1 MSKIQAYAAFEP
13 GGKLQPFA
21 YEPQPLGP
29 LDVEIAITHCGV
41 CGSDLRVI
49 DNDANHFPRVA
60 GHEIVGTI
68 TSLGDRIEGL
78 SLDQRVGVGWQAGSC
93 MACEWCLRGREN
105 LCGHQIATCVDQQ
118 GGFAKVIRTDG
129 RFVHPIPDALD
140 SPLAAPLLCA
150 GITVHSPLRRWAGPG
165 SRVGII
171 GIGGLGHLAI
181 QFARAS
187 GCEVTC
193 FSTSDEK
200 REDAKRFGAIRFVD
214 SREEEQMRDALG
226 SLDLI
231 LSTVT
236 ANLDWGA
243 YLEALRPEGTLCFV
257 GIVPGRVDIPPRM
270 LYKQQKR
277 VCGSFVGGRG
287 AVRDML
293 AFAAGHE
300 IEPQIELLPL
310 EAVNDALE
318 RVRGNKARYR
328 VVLEVT

>member
-1 MSKIQAYAAFEP
+1 MAKIRAYAALEP
-13 GGKLQPFA
+13 GGTLQPYD
-21 YEPQPLGP
+21 YEPKPLGP

-49 DNDANHFPRVA
+49 DKAMNRFPRVA

-68 TSLGDRIEGL
+68 TAMGERIEGL
-78 SLDQRVGVGWQAGSC
+78 SMGQRVGVGWQAGSC

-105 LCGHQIATCVDQQ
+105 LCGHQTATCVDQP
-118 GGFAKVIRTDG
+118 GGFAEAIRTDG
-129 RFVHPIPDALD
+129 RFVHPIPDELA
-140 SPLAAPLLCA
+140 SHLAAPLLCA

-181 QFARAS
+181 QFAHAS
-187 GCEVTC
+187 GYEVTC

-200 REDAKRFGAIRFVD
+200 RDDAKRFGANLFVD
-214 SREEEQMRDALG
+214 SHDDEQMRG
-226 SLDLI
+226 VVGTLDLI

-236 ANLDWGA
+236 ANLDWSS

-277 VCGSFVGGRG
+277 VCGSFVGGRA
-287 AVRDML
+287 AVREML

-300 IEPQIELLPL
+300 IEPQVELVPL
-310 EAVNDALE
+310 GDINDALV

-328 VVLEVT
+328 VVLEVG